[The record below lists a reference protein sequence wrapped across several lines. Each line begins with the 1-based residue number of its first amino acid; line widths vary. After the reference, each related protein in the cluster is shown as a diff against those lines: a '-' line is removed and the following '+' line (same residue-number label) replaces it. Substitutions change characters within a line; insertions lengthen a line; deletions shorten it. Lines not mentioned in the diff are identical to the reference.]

1 MNNLSK
7 AFILI
12 RQSIDSSRRSGR
24 DNNNSF
30 FIGFT
35 FISLLGVSK
44 SSNIYDFCLIP
55 FIYKGTLFCTLSLS
69 LLIKMNH
76 FILNNLYKETKRAQ
90 NRLLYEPKN
99 SGKMIFFPLLGLY
112 FIDYRHINK
121 HKFNII

>member
-7 AFILI
+7 TSILI
-12 RQSIDSSRRSGR
+12 RQSIDSSQEFGR

-44 SSNIYDFCLIP
+44 SSNIYDFCLIS
-55 FIYKGTLFCTLSLS
+55 FICKGTLFRTLSLS

-76 FILNNLYKETKRAQ
+76 FILNNLYKETKRVQ

-99 SGKMIFFPLLGLY
+99 SGKMISSPPLGLY
-112 FIDYRHINK
+112 FIDYRYINK